1 MPKVNPVPEPQ
12 RARNAAISANLPL
25 ILRLL
30 RNWLERRRQ
39 RRSLKKIPTELL
51 KDVLPDGET
60 STREQLRRERKR
72 VDTGLWY

>member
-1 MPKVNPVPEPQ
+1 MPKVNPVPEPHRPGQ
-12 RARNAAISANLPL
+12 AVTSPRLPL
-25 ILRLL
+25 VLEVLK
-30 RNWLERRRQ
+30 NWLERRRL

-60 STREQLRRERKR
+60 STREQLRREPKR

>member
-12 RARNAAISANLPL
+12 RAGHAATSANLPL
-25 ILRLL
+25 ILRHL

-51 KDVLPDGET
+51 NDVLPDGET
-60 STREQLRRERKR
+60 STRERLRREPKR